1 MRALLLL
8 LALGAPAWARAE
20 SPGLSA
26 LQTSDAGRDFQAV
39 GRLDLGGRGFCTGA
53 LITPRLVLTAA
64 HCLFE
69 GESAARIPPEAITFL
84 AGWRN
89 GRAEAYRGVRRALV
103 HPAYQQGAEKKV
115 ESVAFDLALLEL
127 DQPIRLPN
135 VRPFA
140 TAGLAAPGAKVAVVS
155 YAEGRSEAPSLQAE
169 CRLLAGD
176 QSLVVLTCAAEF
188 GASGAPVLQQGAE
201 GWQIISVMSAKA
213 EMAGQPVSLGAPLEP
228 ALSELRAVLAGGAEG
243 HGFVGSGGAKFI
255 APKGP

>member
-1 MRALLLL
+1 MLL
-8 LALGAPAWARAE
+8 LALGTPACAWAE

-39 GRLDLGGRGFCTGA
+39 GRLDLGGQGFCTGA
-53 LITPRLVLTAA
+53 LISPRLVLTAA
-64 HCLFE
+64 HCLYE
-69 GESAARIPPEAITFL
+69 GESAVPIAPETITFL

-89 GRAEAYRGVRRALV
+89 GRAEAYRGVRRALA
-103 HPAYQQGAEKKV
+103 HPSYRHKAEKTV
-115 ESVAFDLALLEL
+115 DSIAFDLALLEL

-140 TAGLAAPGAKVAVVS
+140 TSGNAPPGAEVAVVS

-176 QSLVVLTCAAEF
+176 GAMVVLTCTAEF
-188 GASGAPVLQQGAE
+188 GASGAPVLQQRDGI
-201 GWQIISVMSAKA
+201 WQIISVLSAKA
-213 EMAGQPVSLGAPLEP
+213 QMAGQPVSLGTPLEP
-228 ALSELRAVLAGGAEG
+228 ALSDLKAALAAGGAA
-243 HGFVGSGGAKFI
+243 HSFTGSGGAKFI